1 MSNVC
6 AVCIAALSVIVA
18 IFSQILLKKSAKLTY
33 EKIIKEYLNIYV
45 IVAYFKSSPK
55 ECVNSILAQ
64 TQIKRPL
71 DLGLVY

>member
-1 MSNVC
+1 MNQKNLYRLAKFDHIKVKFADKYETKRNSNNSKKLKYLYNY
-6 AVCIAALSVIVA
+6 IDNT
-18 IFSQILLKKSAKLTY
+18 IFD
-33 EKIIKEYLNIYV
+33 
-45 IVAYFKSSPK
+45 KSSPK

>member
-1 MSNVC
+1 MSDNELYLCLIGSCV
-6 AVCIAALSVIVA
+6 IALLVY
-18 IFSQILLKKSAKLTY
+18 FSY
-33 EKIIKEYLNIYV
+33 
-45 IVAYFKSSPK
+45 KSSPK

>member
-1 MSNVC
+1 MMIVKKNNC
-6 AVCIAALSVIVA
+6 FCLYYCIDRNRFFV
-18 IFSQILLKKSAKLTY
+18 
-33 EKIIKEYLNIYV
+33 NR
-45 IVAYFKSSPK
+45 KSSPK